1 MKKNVFVFGLISG
14 IIITVMMVYS
24 VARCYANPEAKD
36 NVVLGYASMIIAFS
50 FIFLGI
56 KNYRDKYNG
65 GMISFVKAFKIG
77 LLITLVASTMYVAVW
92 LVDYYLFVPDFMD
105 KYAQHMLHQ
114 ATADGATP
122 LQLQEKAAEMES
134 FKQFYKNPLFVI
146 LITYVEVLPVGLV
159 VSLIGAL
166 ILKKRNKKEDQAGAI
181 FAQNVK

>member
-14 IIITVMMVYS
+14 LIITAMMIYS
-24 VARCYANPEAKD
+24 VARCSANPEADD

-65 GMISFVKAFKIG
+65 GVISFGKAFKIG
-77 LLITLVASTMYVAVW
+77 LFITLVASTMYVAVW
-92 LVDYYLFVPDFMD
+92 LVDYYLFIPDFMD

-114 ATADGATP
+114 ATVDGATP
-122 LQLQEKAAEMES
+122 LQLQEKTAEMAN
-134 FKQFYKNPLFVI
+134 FKQLYKNPLFVI
-146 LITYVEVLPVGLV
+146 LITYAEVLPVGLI

-166 ILKKRNKKEDQAGAI
+166 ILKKRNKKDDHAGTI
-181 FAQNVK
+181 FAQNIK